1 MRSEAAAAAAA
12 SAQEE
17 IILLSVEGNDEC
29 NRIVCLLFVLSS
41 HGTARQHMAGTLV
54 IIAS

>member
-1 MRSEAAAAAAA
+1 MRSEAAAAAA

-29 NRIVCLLFVLSS
+29 NRIVCLLFILSS